1 MKKGFVMGF
10 WQAAGALTFTAIV
23 TVAVTAFLLSVPVA
37 TPAATTKS
45 AVKGGCGCG

>member
-23 TVAVTAFLLSVPVA
+23 TVAVTAFLLSLPTANA
-37 TPAATTKS
+37 TATTKN
-45 AVKGGCGCG
+45 AVKGGCGG